1 MSQKDFIMKQLFL
14 ILLLY
19 STGVMSQNTAI
30 NTGINTKNPSS
41 RLTVNGSFAGDY
53 KIVSDDVTLDDSD
66 FYIAYN
72 STSSIPGDRGRI
84 LLPEA
89 ISGPGNF
96 KGRIYGIKNISA
108 LELMVYSERPGEK
121 IDATGDVDYIVL
133 PPGYY
138 AELISKGTTTGTTW
152 ELSMLVPTKLSSK
165 MTRLSNIAIGVPKN
179 SSYQSLFTIGPSS
192 SLDVVIPDSMGSFF
206 VDKQPRALFLNFT
219 VGLALVDSG
228 TPVYP
233 PGSVISYYRCEL
245 FINDMPTGIFQVVQE
260 NSKGMQFNLSGKYN
274 FVPPPAG
281 GYWHTFYAK
290 ISTWNSF
297 GSANNHVLGVLSVL
311 LSVDSITRT

>member
-30 NTGINTKNPSS
+30 NTGINTKNPGS

-53 KIVSDDVTLDDSD
+53 KIVSGDVTLDDSD
-66 FYIAYN
+66 FYIAFN
-72 STSSIPGDRGRI
+72 GIGRGTI
-84 LLPEA
+84 LLPKA

-108 LELMVYSERPGEK
+108 QGELFVFSEAPSLEK
-121 IDATGDVDYIVL
+121 IDATGDVDYIVV

-152 ELSMLVPTKLSSK
+152 ELSMLAPTKLSSK
-165 MTRLSNIAIGVPKN
+165 MTRLLNVAIGVPKN
-179 SSYQSLFTIGPSS
+179 SSYQSLFTIGPPS
-192 SLDVVIPDSMGSFF
+192 SLDVVIPGSRGSFF
-206 VDKQPRALFLNFT
+206 LTDDNPRALFLNFT

-228 TPVYP
+228 TQVFP

-245 FINDMPTGIFQVVQE
+245 FVNDMPTGIFQVVQE
-260 NSKGMQFNLSGKYN
+260 NSKGLQFNLSGKYN
-274 FVPPPAG
+274 FVPTGWWPTI
-281 GYWHTFYAK
+281 HAK
-290 ISTWNSF
+290 ISAWNSF
-297 GSANNHVLGVLSVL
+297 GSANNHVLGVLSIL

>member
-30 NTGINTKNPSS
+30 NTGINTKNPGS
-41 RLTVNGSFAGDY
+41 RLTVNGSFSGDY
-53 KIVSDDVTLDDSD
+53 KIVSGDVTLDDSD
-66 FYIAYN
+66 FYIAFN
-72 STSSIPGDRGRI
+72 SPGGRGTI
-84 LLPEA
+84 LLPKA

-108 LELMVYSERPGEK
+108 QGDLFVFSEAPGLEK
-121 IDATGDVDYIVL
+121 IDATGDVDYIVV

-138 AELISKGTTTGTTW
+138 AELISKGTITGTTW

-165 MTRLSNIAIGVPKN
+165 MTRLSNVAIGVPKN

-192 SLDVVIPDSMGSFF
+192 SFDVVIPGSMGSFF

-228 TPVYP
+228 TPVFP

-281 GYWHTFYAK
+281 GYWHTIYAK

-297 GSANNHVLGVLSVL
+297 GSANNHALGVLSVL
-311 LSVDSITRT
+311 LSVDNITRI

>member
-19 STGVMSQNTAI
+19 STGMMPQNTAI
-30 NTGINTKNPSS
+30 NTGINTKNPGS

-66 FYIAYN
+66 FYIAFN
-72 STSSIPGDRGRI
+72 GIGRGTI
-84 LLPEA
+84 LLPKA

-108 LELMVYSERPGEK
+108 QGELFVFSEAPSLEK
-121 IDATGDVDYIVL
+121 IDATGDVDYIVV

-165 MTRLSNIAIGVPKN
+165 MTRLLNVAIGVPKN

-192 SLDVVIPDSMGSFF
+192 SVDVEIPGSRGSFF

-228 TPVYP
+228 TSVLL

-274 FVPPPAG
+274 FVPSATG
-281 GYWHTFYAK
+281 GFWHTIHAK

-297 GSANNHVLGVLSVL
+297 GSANNHALGVLSVL